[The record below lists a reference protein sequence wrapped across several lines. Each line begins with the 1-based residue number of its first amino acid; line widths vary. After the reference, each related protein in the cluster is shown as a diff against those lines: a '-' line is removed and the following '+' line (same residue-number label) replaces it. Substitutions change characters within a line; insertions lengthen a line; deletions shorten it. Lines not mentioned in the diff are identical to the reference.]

1 MIKIPF
7 NITAGELPVT
17 AKIYQVTDIEVLLDT
32 MVCNSYGGY
41 EFLVD
46 EDCGDFILRFADN
59 TALCT
64 FQDIAY
70 CECEGTTTTTGEP
83 PFLVI
88 ILRYAEDYPFNNDF
102 TDGLGGSYTVTLP
115 NSSIVYKGVPFL
127 WKEIPYWIG
136 NEPGEYIVNLDNVTH
151 WTHGGKDPVL
161 YYRYSI
167 EDINGT
173 TGWIYAKPTSV
184 IVSESNTVLIVE
196 IGASEEPFATT
207 TSTTTEEPQTTT
219 STQEVTTTT
228 TTTNVG
234 DCWEYG
240 LLYNEYAF
248 KDSKNIANTG
258 FRIPLI
264 EDFQTLSDYLGGTE
278 YSSYGQT
285 LNPTAGGKLKELTH
299 WDNPNTGATNEVGFG
314 YRGAGMRTNLNSGE
328 FDFKGTLAYM
338 RAKGVSSWNGSTL
351 YSFIFSASNSS
362 EEAKIPHSND
372 SGTLNNNWG
381 CCVRLIMETPGNWH
395 EGYIYVGNDGKE
407 YRTVQ
412 IGTQVWVARNLAE
425 TKFRDGDCIPEVT
438 DGTTWAGLS
447 TAALCAYGNDWNNV
461 GCDASPCTT
470 TTTEELVTTTTCDGC
485 TTTTE
490 EVVSTTSEEPGTTT
504 SSEEPVTTTS
514 EEEITTTTTC
524 NPKIYNI
531 NIKRIIRLSDL
542 VEVNNL
548 NLRAGVLY
556 AFVISLGD
564 PDAVFYKTIL
574 FDQTWT
580 EVAIPGRYE
589 VVWAGFSVLIGGV
602 QTVSYI
608 VYDHDFENNRIKQ
621 TITNMPQV
629 YSSPG
634 DTYKFGIPNNYAGDV
649 YLFFTIHPYANYYDK
664 KTINVNFAQS
674 NDICENVVIN
684 NPDWELNTTYYQ
696 DPDFKWYFPSPMC
709 LDVNSEFYI
718 YGYYYLHP
726 VRAELAT
733 STGIIVYNWVLT
745 GNDYVV
751 ILDILTAIPSIVAGY
766 YRIRLF
772 GASNSLL
779 MSTGSIQIKDCYVNS
794 AFRCYELEPVT
805 YISGPTYPS
814 VSPVYVNQTGS
825 SSYVLFNFTTGDSP
839 TRFIVFFINE
849 KRLDTGYYGNSSYDV
864 GGVFRSTFNNSLLG
878 KYDPEYGFRYPD
890 YNYFPDDGY
899 PRVNSSNPVE
909 MCFDWGL
916 VSSPRMK
923 DAIVYAY
930 TPLGTPDWGFNLV
943 CSEHGYCGM
952 TTTCENTLVI
962 YGTQNNSFL
971 TFVGATA
978 NLLGQTFSFPGGT
991 ITGVSLMVGGS
1002 IGAPTSDLRLSLY
1015 SVSGGLPDAKI
1026 ADSTNTFPAYNAVVQ
1041 YLDFEFNESLVAGN
1055 YCFVLS
1061 YENVVLHNDSN
1072 CTIFMTNSSNKY
1084 SGGSGVY
1091 KAGGSAWVEISL
1103 TDLISF
1109 INYNICIVP

>member
-207 TSTTTEEPQTTT
+207 TSTTEEPTVSTT
-219 STQEVTTTT
+219 EPGTTTT
-228 TTTNVG
+228 TEEEALTTTYEPCG
-234 DCWEYG
+234 YG
-240 LLYNEYAF
+240 LLYNWYATQGSG
-248 KDSKNIANTG
+248 DNSITSSEDWVVPSYSDINILKTYIG
-258 FRIPLI
+258 GSPG
-264 EDFQTLSDYLGGTE
+264 LGSTIG
-278 YSSYGQT
+278 
-285 LNPTAGGKLKELTH
+285 ADKLKDTSGDY
-299 WDNPNTGATNEVGFG
+299 WSSPFTATNEYHLSLRGGGWRSSFDGDYEGIKSFFSGWCNTDYYFG
-314 YRGAGMRTNLNSGE
+314 SLADGYATTANSDYFSLGGDNKTRGRSIRLLKTSTDRSDGE
-328 FDFKGTLAYM
+328 YGTYT
-338 RAKGVSSWNGSTL
+338 GNNG
-351 YSFIFSASNSS
+351 I
-362 EEAKIPHSND
+362 
-372 SGTLNNNWG
+372 
-381 CCVRLIMETPGNWH
+381 V
-395 EGYIYVGNDGKE
+395 YV
-407 YRTVQ
+407 TIC
-412 IGTQVWVARNLAE
+412 IGTQEWLVDSLMETKYRNLSL
-425 TKFRDGDCIPEVT
+425 IPEVR
-438 DGTTWAGLS
+438 DGIEWVALITS
-447 TAALCAYGNDWNNV
+447 ALCAYDNDWENA
-461 GCDASPCTT
+461 CLFEPTT

-514 EEEITTTTTC
+514 EEPGTTTTTEEEITTTTTC

-542 VEVNNL
+542 VEVNKL

-634 DTYKFGIPNNYAGDV
+634 DTYKFGIPNNYAGDL
-649 YLFFTIHPYANYYDK
+649 YLFFTIHPYANYDDK